1 MLPIKNR
8 TLLISHKKTKKGVA
22 IKTKNMKIASERW
35 NYAQDVDGNCFIG
48 ISVPNTTNK
57 YQIIASVKENLSNE
71 RKKEVSFLL
80 ANAPYL
86 LDALID
92 LLNYVEKPDTANFG
106 GIDVIEKAK
115 YAIET
120 SLTTKKQV

>member
-8 TLLISHKKTKKGVA
+8 TLLICHKKNKKGVA

-35 NYAQDVDGNCFIG
+35 NFAQDVDAKCFIG
-48 ISVPNTTNK
+48 VSVPNEDNK
-57 YQIIASVKENLSNE
+57 YKIIASINDNLTNE
-71 RKKEVSFLL
+71 RKKEVTYLL

-106 GIDVIEKAK
+106 GIDVIEKAR

-120 SLTTKKQV
+120 SITGK

>member
-1 MLPIKNR
+1 
-8 TLLISHKKTKKGVA
+8 
-22 IKTKNMKIASERW
+22 MKIASERW
-35 NYAQDVDGNCFIG
+35 NFAQDADGNCFIG

-57 YQIIASVKENLSNE
+57 YEIIASVKEHLSNE
-71 RKKEVSFLL
+71 RKKEVTFLL

-106 GIDVIEKAK
+106 GIDVIEKAR

-120 SLTTKKQV
+120 SITGN